1 MKNSI
6 YLAATV
12 AVSTLAFTHI
22 AQAQS
27 NVTLYGLVDSGIEV
41 SNAGNGTRARVIT
54 GGTGGSRV
62 GFRGREDLGN
72 GLAATFNLEMGFATD
87 TGSLTQGG
95 KAFGRGSNI
104 GLQHRQFGTL
114 LVGLVNLPYYQ
125 VQSKVDAFDWR
136 ANGGLM
142 AISRP
147 GARDVQRILAVT
159 TSARAENAVAFV
171 SNVHS
176 GFQFRVLGA
185 FSEDSDS
192 QGHTYSA
199 SLSYNNKPLDLYI
212 GYAQIDSAKESTGKA
227 EAYVAGGSYDFK
239 KFKVYSGYTVEKN
252 SCRSCTGSLKIGS
265 GIRSGGAS
273 EFHLI
278 NLGVR
283 IPHGNTT
290 WIAQG
295 TRILDK
301 SDYALSTGSRH
312 TNWFAIG
319 MEYQMSKRTL
329 IYTSIGTLKNQN
341 DSSYG
346 LGTGTASASAGDV
359 GSNNPRVTTAA
370 IGIRHNF

>member
-1 MKNSI
+1 MKNI
-6 YLAATV
+6 KFLIG
-12 AVSTLAFTHI
+12 TLTISAFSFPHI
-22 AQAQS
+22 AQAQG

-41 SNAGNGTRARVIT
+41 SNAGNGTQTRLIT

-72 GLAATFNLEMGFATD
+72 GLVASFNLEMGFATD

-95 KAFGRGSNI
+95 KGFGRGSNI
-104 GLQHRQFGTL
+104 GLQHKDLGTVL
-114 LVGLVNLPYYQ
+114 IGLVNLPYYQ

-147 GARDVQRILAVT
+147 GTKDVQRILAVT
-159 TSARAENAVAFV
+159 TSARAENSVAFI
-171 SNVHS
+171 SNVHN
-176 GFQFRVLGA
+176 GFQFRLLGA
-185 FSEDSDS
+185 FSENSLT
-192 QGHTYSA
+192 QGNTYSA
-199 SLSYNNKPLDLYI
+199 SLSYNKKPLDFYL
-212 GYAQIDSAKESTGKA
+212 GYAMVDGAKNTLGKA
-227 EAYVAGGSYDFK
+227 QAYVAGGSYDFQ

-252 SCRSCTGSLKIGS
+252 SCRSCTSSLKMGS
-265 GIRSGGAS
+265 GIQIGGAS

-283 IPHGNTT
+283 IPQGKAT
-290 WIAQG
+290 WIAQA

-301 SDYALSTGSRH
+301 SDYTLRTGSRDA
-312 TNWFAIG
+312 NWFSVG
-319 MEYQMSKRTL
+319 MEYSMSKRTL
-329 IYTSIGTLKNQN
+329 IYTSIGTIDNKNG
-341 DSSYG
+341 SSYG

-359 GSNNPRVTTAA
+359 GNNNPRVTTAS